1 LIIKALSKT
10 GKKVTKQ
17 IKEVEIICKIHDK
30 TSGNIY
36 LDKSLNFHKT
46 MKSLFLFYADNKLIS
61 ILSIFMPTEKEAEI
75 SAYTLPDYRQKGYFK
90 KLLND
95 AIEELKKYKCV
106 RLLLVCEPQSKDG
119 KSVIKKLRARLDFT
133 EYCLRFKGYTGSL
146 DKKHFSQIRLH
157 EADLSDLEAIA
168 GLSRQIFN
176 CNYKDSKSVI
186 SKSLKDGS
194 RTQYIAILDGNFIGI
209 VAVSFD
215 NDEASI
221 FGLGISP
228 QHQGKGYGKELLNLI
243 LEDLKKKDIKNVFIE
258 VDSTNKNAFNLYLKC
273 GFEVE
278 TSYDYHR
285 KYISNYNWLL

>member
-10 GKKVTKQ
+10 SKKVTKQ
-17 IKEVEIICKIHDK
+17 IREVEVICKIHDK

-36 LDKSLNFHKT
+36 LDKSLNFHKA
-46 MKSLFLFYADNKLIS
+46 MKSLFLFYSDNKLIS
-61 ILSIFMPTEKEAEI
+61 ILSIFMPAEKEAEI

-90 KLLND
+90 KLLHE
-95 AIEELKKYKCV
+95 AIEELNKYNQV
-106 RLLLVCEPQSKDG
+106 RLLFVCEPQSNDG
-119 KSVIKKLRARLDFT
+119 KSVMKELRARLDFT

-146 DKKHFSQIRLH
+146 DKQQFSRIKLR
-157 EADLSDLEAIA
+157 EAYLSDLEAIVE
-168 GLSRQIFN
+168 LSQQIFN

-186 SKSLKDGS
+186 SKSLKSGS

-243 LEDLKKKDIKNVFIE
+243 LEDLKKKDIQNVFIE

-278 TSYDYHR
+278 TSYDYYR
-285 KYISNYNWLL
+285 KSIVNTRNLF